1 MAVIIRCDII
11 DMICTSAAGHPG
23 GSLSAAD
30 VVTALYFRVMRIDP
44 KNPDW
49 PDRDRFIL
57 SKGHACPVWYAAL
70 AERGY
75 FDKSNLKTLRRM
87 GSILQGHP
95 DMRKTPGIDMTAGSL
110 GHGLSAGLGM
120 ALSGKLLQ
128 KDYHVFVIIGDGESQ
143 EGSIWEASMA
153 APNFKLD
160 NLTAI
165 LDYNHLQNDYC
176 VDDLMPIEPLADK
189 WRAFGWSVQEIN
201 GHDYAEI
208 MQALT
213 TIPFEVGKPNCVIAY
228 THKGEGV
235 SFIKDRA
242 GWHHRVPTEEELVLS
257 FIQDAVQDTLGNSYA
272 LSTELATADAVVLY
286 FTMWCPIC
294 DSHASHMRSAIIPDF
309 PQVRFLLVDYVTG
322 SITASRSA
330 QLSNGYASST
340 VLVDTDL
347 SLFNLYQASMGTTV
361 VIDSTG
367 IVRMNED
374 YKDGVKLRA
383 VLEALP

>member
-1 MAVIIRCDII
+1 MSQKPMSVEELEKMAVIIRCDII
-11 DMICTSAAGHPG
+11 DMICTAAAGHPG

-165 LDYNHLQNDYC
+165 LDYNHLQNDYSLE
-176 VDDLMPIEPLADK
+176 DIMPIHPAVDK
-189 WRAFGWSVQEIN
+189 WKAFGWHVLDID
-201 GHDYAEI
+201 GHDMAQVV
-208 MQALT
+208 QALEEAKAHRGAPT
-213 TIPFEVGKPNCVIAY
+213 MIVANTVKGK
-228 THKGEGV
+228 GV
-235 SFIKDRA
+235 SYMENVCE
-242 GWHHRVPTEEELVLS
+242 WHGKAPCQEEADQALEEL
-257 FIQDAVQDTLGNSYA
+257 
-272 LSTELATADAVVLY
+272 
-286 FTMWCPIC
+286 
-294 DSHASHMRSAIIPDF
+294 R
-309 PQVRFLLVDYVTG
+309 R
-322 SITASRSA
+322 
-330 QLSNGYASST
+330 
-340 VLVDTDL
+340 
-347 SLFNLYQASMGTTV
+347 
-361 VIDSTG
+361 
-367 IVRMNED
+367 
-374 YKDGVKLRA
+374 
-383 VLEALP
+383 